1 MIPGK
6 KAEIKISGSP
16 MDFNDETMTTTDN
29 VIYVIDDETKS
40 VWDYKTDPVVKVDA
54 VIVTTGYSVVKLSGQ
69 IAFDADPVGVV
80 TVSGKYVTLTSVAT
94 ANEYDYSLE
103 NDFEDITP
111 FKSEYKKK
119 KVVMSGMTG
128 SIGKFRELDNYFMD
142 QLISGDPVVIEFYVD
157 EVEDPVRVF
166 ALLDSDEIAA
176 AANGIQSEKISFV
189 STTKMII

>member
-16 MDFNDETMTTTDN
+16 IDFNDEAMTTTDN
-29 VIYVIDDETKS
+29 LIYKIDDETKR
-40 VWDYKTDPVVKVDA
+40 VWDYKTDPVVKVDT

-69 IAFDADPVGVV
+69 IVFDADPGGGV
-80 TVSGKYVTLTSVAT
+80 TVSGKYVTLTAVAT

-128 SIGKFRELDNYFMD
+128 SVGKFRELDNYFID

>member
-16 MDFNDETMTTTDN
+16 IDFNDEAMTTTDN
-29 VIYVIDDETKS
+29 LIYKIDDETKR
-40 VWDYKTDPVVKVDA
+40 VWDYKTDPVVKVDT

-69 IAFDADPVGVV
+69 IGFDADPGGVV
-80 TVSGKYVTLTSVAT
+80 TVSGKYVTLTAVAT

-128 SIGKFRELDNYFMD
+128 SVGKFRELDNYFID

-189 STTKMII
+189 STTKMIM